1 MRIYNYSFSEVY
13 TQNTFTGVPIFGM
26 PFLLI
31 IVCFNFNMNTRQ
43 MSILT
48 VKCILIN
55 LMTAYGT
62 GYMVLRVTPIK

>member
-48 VKCILIN
+48 VKCIL
-55 LMTAYGT
+55 MTAYGT
-62 GYMVLRVTPIK
+62 GYMVLRVTPSK